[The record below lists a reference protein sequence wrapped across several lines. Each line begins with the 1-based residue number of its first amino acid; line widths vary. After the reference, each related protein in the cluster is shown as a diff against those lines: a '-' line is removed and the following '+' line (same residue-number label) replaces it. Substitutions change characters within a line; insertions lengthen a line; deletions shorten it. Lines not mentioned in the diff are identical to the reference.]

1 MPTLQLE
8 VALGY
13 GWIEGLQE
21 EEMIPFVMR
30 AHSLGARGVALFAR
44 GGGTICPITYN
55 ITNRLSNYYAA
66 RSATPCAE
74 GVIEDYWRYVPQA
87 GRAKLKKTPK
97 GKREKTNPFPCPCS
111 PWLLATYCMDFF
123 PSFWRIFYSL
133 PKALVCAIHVSNR
146 VSLGVAYGFNG

>member
-55 ITNRLSNYYAA
+55 ITNKLSNYYAA
-66 RSATPCAE
+66 RSATPLCRRRYRGLLEICAS
-74 GVIEDYWRYVPQA
+74 GRQGQAKEDA
-87 GRAKLKKTPK
+87 
-97 GKREKTNPFPCPCS
+97 
-111 PWLLATYCMDFF
+111 
-123 PSFWRIFYSL
+123 
-133 PKALVCAIHVSNR
+133 
-146 VSLGVAYGFNG
+146 

>member
-1 MPTLQLE
+1 MLHVVP
-8 VALGY
+8 
-13 GWIEGLQE
+13 
-21 EEMIPFVMR
+21 
-30 AHSLGARGVALFAR
+30 S
-44 GGGTICPITYN
+44 
-55 ITNRLSNYYAA
+55 S
-66 RSATPCAE
+66 CAE
-74 GVIEDYWRYVPQA
+74 GVIVDYWRYVPQA

>member
-1 MPTLQLE
+1 MSP
-8 VALGY
+8 
-13 GWIEGLQE
+13 
-21 EEMIPFVMR
+21 
-30 AHSLGARGVALFAR
+30 S
-44 GGGTICPITYN
+44 
-55 ITNRLSNYYAA
+55 
-66 RSATPCAE
+66 CAE

-97 GKREKTNPFPCPCS
+97 GKREKINPFSCS
-111 PWLLATYCMDFF
+111 CSQGLLATYCVDFF